1 MPEALRWL
9 KKASQ
14 ADQRNAMIWATL
26 GYACFEIA
34 SYLDPVE
41 AFRKAASIDPRA
53 HPALHGLGK
62 TLQALGRHQEAAGAL
77 GRAIAVEPRNPD
89 YLNDRGVAKI
99 RPR

>member
-1 MPEALRWL
+1 
-9 KKASQ
+9 
-14 ADQRNAMIWATL
+14 MIWATL

-34 SYLDPVE
+34 SYRDAVE

-62 TLQALGRHQEAAGAL
+62 TLQALGR
-77 GRAIAVEPRNPD
+77 AIAVEPRNPD